1 KRGQDEMTS
10 LAFSLHHPDGKP
22 VIEVKG
28 LSNGDLAL
36 IRLNKV
42 DAGNATVPDD
52 QKLAYERYLNQTQ
65 ATLSTQGQQ
74 DYLKNKAKIER

>member
-1 KRGQDEMTS
+1 M
-10 LAFSLHHPDGKP
+10 AFTLPHPDDKP
-22 VIEVKG
+22 VIDVKG

-42 DAGNATVPDD
+42 DVGDSTVPDD

-74 DYLKNKAKIER
+74 DYLKNKAQIER